1 MALICSQ
8 CGTKQGFMA
17 GLTRDVGAAP
27 ESYICDK
34 CQTVNALQ
42 KAEEKRALREA
53 ATKVIVTTTHGVDG
67 YHIVDYLGIE
77 SVEFVLGT
85 GMFSDGATSIQDFL
99 GKRASVFEK
108 KLQKAKQI
116 TFQALKMIA
125 AEKGANA
132 VVGIDLDYTEF
143 SGNRIGLVLNGTLV
157 RLEPNQRLV

>member
-1 MALICSQ
+1 MALICSL
-8 CGTKQGFMA
+8 CGTKQGIMA
-17 GLTRDVGAAP
+17 GLSKDLGSSGPYV
-27 ESYICDK
+27 CDK
-34 CQTVNALQ
+34 CKTENARQ
-42 KAEEKRALREA
+42 KAEEKAAKTEALEEA

-67 YHIVDYLGIE
+67 YHAVDYLGIE
-77 SVEFVLGT
+77 SVEFVIGT
-85 GMFSDGATSIQDFL
+85 GMFSEGSTNIQDFL
-99 GKRASVFEK
+99 GKRSSAFEE

-157 RLEPNQRLV
+157 RLEPK